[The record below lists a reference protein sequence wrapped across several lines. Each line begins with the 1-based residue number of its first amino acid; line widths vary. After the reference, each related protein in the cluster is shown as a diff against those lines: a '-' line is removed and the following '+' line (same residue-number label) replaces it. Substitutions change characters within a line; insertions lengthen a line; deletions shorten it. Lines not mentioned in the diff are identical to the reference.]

1 MESAVSPHCIGTCC
15 RSIVDRTSLE
25 LLILNQL
32 QVEAFTADAGLDIF
46 HHIGL
51 SGETLMEIISKIY
64 LGETGVPQAPKTVD
78 QIWDTNVRLRA
89 FQKEYM
95 DYWNSTSM
103 MTSSGKPV
111 VAVLSPVSAV
121 AAYRFDK
128 TNPCGMSLCCCF
140 PNDILPG

>member
-1 MESAVSPHCIGTCC
+1 MEV
-15 RSIVDRTSLE
+15 
-25 LLILNQL
+25 
-32 QVEAFTADAGLDIF
+32 
-46 HHIGL
+46 
-51 SGETLMEIISKIY
+51 ISEIY
-64 LGETGVPQAPKTVD
+64 LGETGKLQAPKTAD

-95 DYWNSTSM
+95 DYWNSTAT

-128 TNPCGMSLCCCF
+128 TNPSGMSPCCCVS
-140 PNDILPG
+140 NAILPG